1 MKKYQAVFFDFDG
14 VILDSVDVKT
24 RAFETMFE
32 VYGPEVQQQVV
43 QYHLSNG
50 GVSRFDK
57 FRYYYENILNIKINE
72 HEVQDLSKKFAELV
86 VRGVIDSPFIKGAY
100 ETLNL
105 LKERSIPSFVVS
117 GTPHDEINFIVKE
130 KGLSDY
136 FEEVHGS
143 PRKKWEINL
152 EIIER
157 RGYNPVKCIFIG
169 DAMSD
174 YEAARKTGM
183 QFLGI
188 VPNESN
194 SPFPKG
200 TRVKIAGYSLY
211 KGLNKW

>member
-1 MKKYQAVFFDFDG
+1 MKNYQAVFFDFDG

-32 VYGPEVQQQVV
+32 AYGPEVQQQVV
-43 QYHLSNG
+43 QYHLENG

-72 HEVQDLSKKFAELV
+72 NKLQELSKEFSDMV
-86 VRGVIDSPFIKGAY
+86 VQGVIDSPFIKGAY
-100 ETLNL
+100 KTLNL

-117 GTPHDEINFIVKE
+117 GTPHDEIDFIVKE

-143 PRKKWEINL
+143 PRKKWDISSEIL
-152 EIIER
+152 ER
-157 RGYNPVKCIFIG
+157 RGLDPVRCVFFG

-183 QFLGI
+183 AFYGI
-188 VPNESN
+188 VPEGSP
-194 SPFPKG
+194 SPFPRD
-200 TRVKIAGYSLY
+200 TTLSVNVFILD
-211 KGLNKW
+211 